1 MRQRNEPTDTP
12 GARYGEAWTPVA
24 ESKLTGPP
32 RHLDII
38 HVQDLRD
45 ARRVPIDGD
54 TKDRWAEWRSQDG
67 YTLPVV
73 DHGYRGCPKQGLIPP
88 RAERCSVGLGRQNLN
103 DVLSVKPERCAVGSQ
118 LGSTGTSVPDAR
130 P

>member
-38 HVQDLRD
+38 HVQHLRD

-54 TKDRWAEWRSQDG
+54 TKDTWAEWRSQDG
-67 YTLPVV
+67 YPFPVCCDFYEV
-73 DHGYRGCPKQGLIPP
+73 ARRDHALLV
-88 RAERCSVGLGRQNLN
+88 AAS
-103 DVLSVKPERCAVGSQ
+103 AV
-118 LGSTGTSVPDAR
+118 
-130 P
+130 

>member
-24 ESKLTGPP
+24 ESKLTGTP
-32 RHLDII
+32 RHLDVI

-54 TKDRWAEWRSQDG
+54 TKD
-67 YTLPVV
+67 T
-73 DHGYRGCPKQGLIPP
+73 
-88 RAERCSVGLGRQNLN
+88 
-103 DVLSVKPERCAVGSQ
+103 
-118 LGSTGTSVPDAR
+118 
-130 P
+130 

>member
-12 GARYGEAWTPVA
+12 GARYGQAWTPVA

-54 TKDRWAEWRSQDG
+54 TKDTWAEWRSQDG
-67 YTLPVV
+67 YPGSENRARS
-73 DHGYRGCPKQGLIPP
+73 HRGSPGTWEAPP
-88 RAERCSVGLGRQNLN
+88 SPR
-103 DVLSVKPERCAVGSQ
+103 
-118 LGSTGTSVPDAR
+118 
-130 P
+130 

>member
-32 RHLDII
+32 RHLDVI

-45 ARRVPIDGD
+45 AWRVPIDGD
-54 TKDRWAEWRSQDG
+54 TKDTWAEWRSQDG
-67 YTLPVV
+67 YVRRL
-73 DHGYRGCPKQGLIPP
+73 HAARQRGQGR
-88 RAERCSVGLGRQNLN
+88 RANATAHQHQRL
-103 DVLSVKPERCAVGSQ
+103 
-118 LGSTGTSVPDAR
+118 
-130 P
+130 

>member
-54 TKDRWAEWRSQDG
+54 TKDTWAEWRSQDG
-67 YTLPVV
+67 YPSEVTLYANPFGQT
-73 DHGYRGCPKQGLIPP
+73 DYDEMS
-88 RAERCSVGLGRQNLN
+88 A
-103 DVLSVKPERCAVGSQ
+103 A
-118 LGSTGTSVPDAR
+118 
-130 P
+130 

>member
-12 GARYGEAWTPVA
+12 GARYGEAWMPVA

-54 TKDRWAEWRSQDG
+54 TKDTWAEWRSQDG
-67 YTLPVV
+67 YSTTTSSSPTSAIL
-73 DHGYRGCPKQGLIPP
+73 HL
-88 RAERCSVGLGRQNLN
+88 LN
-103 DVLSVKPERCAVGSQ
+103 E
-118 LGSTGTSVPDAR
+118 
-130 P
+130 

>member
-1 MRQRNEPTDTP
+1 MCMSVARTLCRLLPRSSMRQRNEPTDTP

-32 RHLDII
+32 RYLDVI

-54 TKDRWAEWRSQDG
+54 TKDTWAEWRSQDG
-67 YTLPVV
+67 NRKLVFLRS
-73 DHGYRGCPKQGLIPP
+73 RGGRNAGSR
-88 RAERCSVGLGRQNLN
+88 RAATRRLTRIAATYHL
-103 DVLSVKPERCAVGSQ
+103 
-118 LGSTGTSVPDAR
+118 T
-130 P
+130 

>member
-1 MRQRNEPTDTP
+1 MRQRDEPTETP

-45 ARRVPIDGD
+45 ARRVRLPPSYRRFLSVSNG
-54 TKDRWAEWRSQDG
+54 WRSLG
-67 YTLPVV
+67 INEPGLNPMSKVEW
-73 DHGYRGCPKQGLIPP
+73 YR
-88 RAERCSVGLGRQNLN
+88 EHH
-103 DVLSVKPERCAVGSQ
+103 
-118 LGSTGTSVPDAR
+118 
-130 P
+130 